1 MYTGNQTMKKYVA
14 KGWHWLL
21 IGLLGQFVWVST
33 AMASASLD
41 DITFTSKPGDLVEI
55 TLHMSGD
62 VPKPGSFTI
71 DNPARLALDLPGTTD
86 NLRVKNLNVGVG
98 VARSINAVEAGGR
111 TRVVVNLTRVVPYST
126 NVVGNNIIVSIGG
139 TASGVSAIEA
149 TANSRFKAEGTAGN
163 TVQDVT
169 FRRGSNGA
177 GRVVITVS
185 NPNTAMDMQRRGDQ
199 VIVTLQNISLPEK
212 LQRRLDVMD
221 FGTPVRTVDSF
232 THGKD
237 VRIVVTG
244 TGQFE
249 HLGYQTDNHITL
261 EVKKYVKPKEE
272 LAKKKK
278 EYTGERLSLNFQNIE
293 VRAVLQLIADF
304 TGINMVTSDSVT
316 GNVTLR
322 LKNVPWDQAL
332 DIILKTK
339 GLDKRQKGNVML
351 IAPAAEIAA
360 QEKLE
365 LESRKQVV
373 ELAPIASQTIQIN
386 YAKAS
391 DIAKILKAKGNSLI
405 SKRGNVTVDD
415 RTNKLLVQ
423 DTAQNIDA
431 IAALV
436 EELDVPVRQVLIES
450 RVVLVTTNYSKTL
463 GVQFGVSGQ
472 NTVGSGNN
480 TFQVG
485 TSGNIAGAEA
495 AIDTR
500 GSTTLAG
507 VSPSALNVSLPAAGA
522 AGSIALAV
530 ARLPF
535 GTILDLELS
544 AAEAEGQTEIV
555 SSPKVIT
562 SDQHKAKILQG
573 TEIPYLQS
581 ASSGAATIAFK
592 EAVLKL
598 EVTPQITPD
607 DRINLDMLVTKD
619 SPDYGHAIV
628 IPGLGSSAPP
638 INKQEVDTNI
648 LVDNGE
654 TIVLG
659 GVYEQTKSDKVTRVP
674 FFGDLPLVGFLFRST
689 SKSDDKSELLIFVTP
704 KIVKQDVTL

>member
-1 MYTGNQTMKKYVA
+1 MNMGNQTMKKCVA
-14 KGWHWLL
+14 KSWRWLV
-21 IGLLGQFVWVST
+21 IGLLGQMFWIT
-33 AMASASLD
+33 AAQASASLD
-41 DITFTSKPGDLVEI
+41 DITFTAKTGDQVEI

-71 DNPARLALDLPGTTD
+71 DNPARLALDLPGTKD
-86 NLRVKNLNVGVG
+86 NLHTKNINVGVG
-98 VARSINAVEAGGR
+98 VARSISAVEAGGR
-111 TRVVVNLTRVVPYST
+111 TRVVVDLTHLVPYQTRVVD
-126 NVVGNNIIVSIGG
+126 NNIIVSIGG
-139 TASGVSAIEA
+139 LGTAAASTTSSSTG
-149 TANSRFKAEGTAGN
+149 FQAEGAAGN

-169 FRRGSNGA
+169 FRRGEDGN

-185 NPNTAMDMQRRGDQ
+185 NPNTAMDMQRRGEQ
-199 VIVTLQNISLPEK
+199 VIVTLQDVKLPEK
-212 LQRRLDVMD
+212 LERRLDVMD

-232 THGKD
+232 AHGRD

-244 TGQFE
+244 SGQFE

-261 EVKKYVKPKEE
+261 EIKKYVKPKEE

-339 GLDKRQKGNVML
+339 GLAKRQKGNVML

-365 LESRKQVV
+365 LESEKQVV
-373 ELAPIASQTIQIN
+373 ELAPITSDTIQVN
-386 YAKAS
+386 YAKAA
-391 DIAKILKAKGNSLI
+391 DIAAILKKKGNSLL
-405 SKRGNVTVDD
+405 SDRGNVTVDP

-423 DTAQNIDA
+423 DTAKNLDA

-450 RVVLVTTNYSKTL
+450 RVVLVTTNYSKDL
-463 GVQFGVSGQ
+463 GVQFGVSSQ
-472 NTVGSGNN
+472 QTSGN
-480 TFQVG
+480 TYAG
-485 TSGNIAGAEA
+485 TSGTISGAEGS
-495 AIDTR
+495 IDSS
-500 GSTTLAG
+500 GSTTAAG
-507 VSPSALNVSLPAAGA
+507 ISPRSLNVSLPVTGA
-522 AGSIALAV
+522 TGSIALAV
-530 ARLPF
+530 AKLPF

-562 SDQHKAKILQG
+562 SNQHKAKILQG
-573 TEIPYLQS
+573 QEIPYLQS
-581 ASSGAATIAFK
+581 SSSGAATVAFK

-607 DRINLDMLVTKD
+607 DRINLDLVVTKD
-619 SPDYGHAIV
+619 SPDYAHAIV
-628 IPGLGSSAPP
+628 IPGVGASAPP

-648 LVDNGE
+648 LVDNGD

-659 GVYEQTKSDKVTRVP
+659 GVYERTKTHSVTRVP
-674 FFGDLPLVGFLFRST
+674 FFGDLPLVGFLFRNT
-689 SKSDDKSELLIFVTP
+689 SQGDDKSELLIFVTP

>member
-1 MYTGNQTMKKYVA
+1 
-14 KGWHWLL
+14 
-21 IGLLGQFVWVST
+21 
-33 AMASASLD
+33 
-41 DITFTSKPGDLVEI
+41 
-55 TLHMSGD
+55 MSGD
-62 VPKPGSFTI
+62 VPKPNTFTI
-71 DNPARLALDLPGTTD
+71 DNPARIALDLPGTKD
-86 NLRVKNLNVGVG
+86 NLTMKNVNVGVG
-98 VARSINAVEAGGR
+98 VTRSVSAVEAGGR
-111 TRVVVNLTRVVPYST
+111 TRVVVDLTRLVPYQTS
-126 NVVGNNIIVSIGG
+126 VEGNNIVLTVGG
-139 TASGVSAIEA
+139 AIAGGGATKVGSSSSAG
-149 TANSRFKAEGTAGN
+149 FKAEGAAGN
-163 TVQDVT
+163 TIRDVN
-169 FRRGSNGA
+169 FRRGENGE

-199 VIVTLQNISLPEK
+199 VIVTLQDVRLPDTLE
-212 LQRRLDVMD
+212 RRLDVTD
-221 FGTPVRTVDSF
+221 FGTPVRTVDTF
-232 THGKD
+232 THGND
-237 VRIVVTG
+237 VRIVATATG
-244 TGQFE
+244 AFE

-261 EVKKYVKPKEE
+261 EVKKFVKPKEE
-272 LAKKKK
+272 ISKKKK

-339 GLDKRQKGNVML
+339 GLAKRQTGNVML

-365 LESRKQVV
+365 LESQKQVV
-373 ELAPIASQTIQIN
+373 ELAPITSETIQVN

-391 DIAKILKAKGNSLI
+391 DIAAILKAKGNSLV
-405 SKRGNVTVDD
+405 SARGNVTVDQ

-423 DTAQNIDA
+423 DTAKNIDA

-450 RVVLVTTNYSKTL
+450 RVVLVTTNFSRDL
-463 GVQFGVSGQ
+463 GVQFGVTSQSSSNGTNVGVSGSIPGAEGAIDSTGSL
-472 NTVGSGNN
+472 TVG
-480 TFQVG
+480 
-485 TSGNIAGAEA
+485 
-495 AIDTR
+495 
-500 GSTTLAG
+500 G
-507 VSPSALNVSLPAAGA
+507 VTPRSLNVSLPATGA
-522 AGSIALAV
+522 AGTLGLAV
-530 ARLPF
+530 AKLPF

-544 AAEAEGQTEIV
+544 ASEAEGQTEIV

-562 SDQHKAKILQG
+562 SNQHKAKILQG
-573 TEIPYLQS
+573 QEIPYLES
-581 ASSGAATIAFK
+581 SSSGAATVSFK

-607 DRINLDMLVTKD
+607 DRINMDLVVTKD
-619 SPDYGHAIV
+619 SPDYAHAIV
-628 IPGLGSSAPP
+628 IPGVGASAPP

-648 LVDNGE
+648 LVDNGD

-659 GVYEQTKSDKVTRVP
+659 GVYEQTKSNTVTRVP
-674 FFGDLPLVGFLFRST
+674 FLGDLPLVGFLFRNT

>member
-1 MYTGNQTMKKYVA
+1 MNMGNQTMKKCVA
-14 KGWHWLL
+14 KSWRWLI
-21 IGLLGQFVWVST
+21 IGLLGQLFWIT
-33 AMASASLD
+33 AAQASASLD
-41 DITFTSKPGDLVEI
+41 DITFTAKTGDQVEI

-71 DNPARLALDLPGTTD
+71 DNPARLALDLPGTKD
-86 NLRVKNLNVGVG
+86 NLRTKNINVGVG
-98 VARSINAVEAGGR
+98 VARSISAVEAGGR
-111 TRVVVNLTRVVPYST
+111 TRVVVDLTHLVPYQT
-126 NVVGNNIIVSIGG
+126 RLVDNNIVVSIGG
-139 TASGVSAIEA
+139 LSSGAAASAAASTTG
-149 TANSRFKAEGTAGN
+149 FQAEGAVGN

-169 FRRGSNGA
+169 FRRGEDGN

-185 NPNTAMDMQRRGDQ
+185 NPNTAMDMQRRGEQ
-199 VIVTLQNISLPEK
+199 VIVTLQDVKLPEK
-212 LQRRLDVMD
+212 LERRLDVMD
-221 FGTPVRTVDSF
+221 FGTPVRTVDTF
-232 THGKD
+232 THGRD
-237 VRIVVTG
+237 VRVVVTG
-244 TGQFE
+244 SGQFE

-261 EVKKYVKPKEE
+261 EIKKYVKPKEE
-272 LAKKKK
+272 IAKKKK

-339 GLDKRQKGNVML
+339 GLAKRQKGNVML

-365 LESRKQVV
+365 LESQKQVV
-373 ELAPIASQTIQIN
+373 ELAPITSDTIQVN
-386 YAKAS
+386 YAKAE
-391 DIAKILKAKGNSLI
+391 DIAAILKKKGNSLL
-405 SKRGNVTVDD
+405 SERGNVTVDP

-423 DTAQNIDA
+423 DTARNIDA

-436 EELDVPVRQVLIES
+436 EELDVPVKQVLIES
-450 RVVLVTTNYSKTL
+450 RVVLVTTNYSKDL
-463 GVQFGVSGQ
+463 GVQFGVSSQ
-472 NTVGSGNN
+472 QTSGNTN
-480 TFQVG
+480 VG
-485 TSGNIAGAEA
+485 TSGTISGAEG
-495 AIDTR
+495 AIDSS
-500 GSTTLAG
+500 GSTTAAG
-507 VSPSALNVSLPAAGA
+507 ISPRSLNVSLPVTGA
-522 AGSIALAV
+522 TGSIALAV
-530 ARLPF
+530 AKLPF

-562 SDQHKAKILQG
+562 SNQHKAKILQG
-573 TEIPYLQS
+573 QEIPYLQS
-581 ASSGAATIAFK
+581 SSSGAATVAFK

-607 DRINLDMLVTKD
+607 DRINLDLVVTKD
-619 SPDYGHAIV
+619 SPDYAHAIV
-628 IPGLGSSAPP
+628 IPGVGASAPP

-648 LVDNGE
+648 LVDNGD

-659 GVYEQTKSDKVTRVP
+659 GVYERTKTNSITRVP
-674 FFGDLPLVGFLFRST
+674 FFGDLPLVGFLFRNT
-689 SKSDDKSELLIFVTP
+689 SKGDDKSELLIFVTP

>member
-1 MYTGNQTMKKYVA
+1 MNMGTQTMKKCVA
-14 KGWHWLL
+14 KSWRWLV
-21 IGLLGQFVWVST
+21 IGMLGQVIWIGV
-33 AMASASLD
+33 AQASASLD
-41 DITFTSKPGDLVEI
+41 DITFTAKTGDEVDI

-86 NLRVKNLNVGVG
+86 NLRVKNINVGVG
-98 VARSINAVEAGGR
+98 VARNISAVEAGGR
-111 TRVVVNLTRVVPYST
+111 TRVVVDLTRLVPYST
-126 NVVGNNIIVSIGG
+126 RTVGNNIIVTIGG
-139 TASGVSAIEA
+139 TAA
-149 TANSRFKAEGTAGN
+149 TASAPSTQAGFQAEGAAGN

-169 FRRGSNGA
+169 FRRGENGE

-199 VIVTLQNISLPEK
+199 VIVTLQDVKLPEK
-212 LQRRLDVMD
+212 LERRLDVMD
-221 FGTPVRTVDSF
+221 FGTPVRTVDTF
-232 THGKD
+232 THGND
-237 VRIVVTG
+237 VRVVMTG
-244 TGQFE
+244 GGEFE

-272 LAKKKK
+272 LAKKKQ

-351 IAPAAEIAA
+351 IAPAAELAA

-365 LESRKQVV
+365 LESQKQVT
-373 ELAPIASQTIQIN
+373 ELAPITSETIQVN

-405 SKRGNVTVDD
+405 SERGNVTVDE

-423 DTAQNIDA
+423 DTAKNIDA

-436 EELDVPVRQVLIES
+436 EELDVPVKQVLIES
-450 RVVLVTTNYSKTL
+450 RVVLVTTNYSREL
-463 GVQFGVSGQ
+463 GVKFGVSSQ
-472 NTVGSGNN
+472 GSSGS
-480 TFQVG
+480 TSVG
-485 TSGNIAGAEA
+485 TSGSVSGAEG
-495 AIDTR
+495 AIDST
-500 GSTTLAG
+500 GSTTLSG
-507 VSPSALNVSLPAAGA
+507 VSPRSLNVSLPATGA

-530 ARLPF
+530 AKLPF
-535 GTILDLELS
+535 GTIVDLELS

-562 SDQHKAKILQG
+562 SNQHKAKILQG
-573 TEIPYLQS
+573 QEIPYLQS
-581 ASSGAATIAFK
+581 SSSGAATIAFK

-607 DRINLDMLVTKD
+607 DRINLDLLVTKD
-619 SPDYGHAIV
+619 SPDYANAIV
-628 IPGLGSSAPP
+628 IPGVGASAPP

-659 GVYEQTKSDKVTRVP
+659 GVYEQTKSNKVTRVP
-674 FFGDLPLVGFLFRST
+674 FFGDLPLVGFLFRNT

>member
-1 MYTGNQTMKKYVA
+1 MNMGNQTMKKFVA
-14 KGWHWLL
+14 KSWRWLA
-21 IGLLGQFVWVST
+21 IGMLGQMFWIT
-33 AMASASLD
+33 GAQAAASLE
-41 DITFTSKPGDLVEI
+41 DITFTAKTGDQVEI

-71 DNPARLALDLPGTTD
+71 DNPARLALDLPGTKD
-86 NLRVKNLNVGVG
+86 NLRVKNINVGVG
-98 VARSINAVEAGGR
+98 VARSISAVEAGGR
-111 TRVVVNLTRVVPYST
+111 TRVVINLTRLIPYQT
-126 NVVGNNIIVSIGG
+126 RVEGNNIVVAIGE
-139 TASGVSAIEA
+139 SATSE
-149 TANSRFKAEGTAGN
+149 ANSATSAKTGFQAEGAAGN

-169 FRRGSNGA
+169 FRRGEGGE
-177 GRVVITVS
+177 GRVIITVS

-199 VIVTLQNISLPEK
+199 VIVTLQDVKLPEK
-212 LQRRLDVMD
+212 LERRLDVMD

-232 THGKD
+232 THGND
-237 VRIVVTG
+237 VRVVVTG
-244 TGQFE
+244 SGMFE

-272 LAKKKK
+272 IASKKKQ

-351 IAPAAEIAA
+351 IAPAAELAA

-365 LESRKQVV
+365 LESQKQVV
-373 ELAPIASQTIQIN
+373 ELAPITSQTIQIN

-391 DIAKILKAKGNSLI
+391 EIASILKSKGNSLI
-405 SKRGNVTVDD
+405 SDRGNVTVDE

-423 DTAQNIDA
+423 DTARNIDA
-431 IAALV
+431 IVALV

-450 RVVLVTTNYSKTL
+450 RVVLVTTNYSKEL
-463 GVQFGVSGQ
+463 GVQFGVTNQGSSGGT
-472 NTVGSGNN
+472 NY
-480 TFQVG
+480 G
-485 TSGNIAGAEA
+485 TSGTVAGAEG
-495 AIDTR
+495 AIDTS
-500 GSTTLAG
+500 GSTTVAG
-507 VSPSALNVSLPAAGA
+507 VSPRSLNVSLPVAGA

-530 ARLPF
+530 AKLPF

-562 SDQHKAKILQG
+562 SNQHKAKILQG
-573 TEIPYLQS
+573 QEIPYLQS
-581 ASSGAATIAFK
+581 SSSGAATIAFK

-607 DRINLDMLVTKD
+607 DRVNLDLIVTKD
-619 SPDYGHAIV
+619 SPDYANAIV
-628 IPGLGSSAPP
+628 IPGVGASAPP

-659 GVYEQTKSDKVTRVP
+659 GVYEQTKSNKVTRVP

-704 KIVKQDVTL
+704 KIVKQDVSL

>member
-1 MYTGNQTMKKYVA
+1 MNTGNQKMKKSVA
-14 KGWHWLL
+14 NGWRWFV
-21 IGLLGQFVWVST
+21 IGLLGQLFWIT
-33 AMASASLD
+33 GAMASASLD
-41 DITFTSKPGDLVEI
+41 DITFSAKTGDQVEI

-71 DNPARLALDLPGTTD
+71 DNPARLALDLPNTKN
-86 NLRVKNLNVGVG
+86 NLRVKNINVGVG
-98 VARSINAVEAGGR
+98 VARSISAVEAGGR
-111 TRVVVNLTRVVPYST
+111 TRVVVDLTRLIPYTTRVVGK
-126 NVVGNNIIVSIGG
+126 NIVVEIGAGAMG
-139 TASGVSAIEA
+139 TAAA
-149 TANSRFKAEGTAGN
+149 TTATTKFKAESGAGN
-163 TVQDVT
+163 TIQDVT
-169 FRRGSNGA
+169 FRRGENGA

-199 VIVTLQNISLPEK
+199 VIVTLQDVKLPEK
-212 LQRRLDVMD
+212 LERRLDVMD

-232 THGKD
+232 THGND

-244 TGQFE
+244 SGQFE
-249 HLGYQTDNHITL
+249 HLGYQTDNHITV

-351 IAPAAEIAA
+351 IAPAAELAA

-365 LESRKQVV
+365 LESQKQVV
-373 ELAPIASQTIQIN
+373 ELAPITSETIQVN

-405 SKRGNVTVDD
+405 SSRGNVTVDD

-423 DTAQNIDA
+423 DTATNISA

-436 EELDVPVRQVLIES
+436 EELDVPVKQVLIES
-450 RVVLVTTNYSKTL
+450 RVVLVTTNYSKEL
-463 GVQFGVSGQ
+463 GVQFGVSSQG
-472 NTVGSGNN
+472 TSGSNY
-480 TFQVG
+480 VG
-485 TSGNIAGAEA
+485 TSGRIAGAEG
-495 AIDTR
+495 AIDST

-507 VSPSALNVSLPAAGA
+507 VSPRSLNVSLPATGA

-530 ARLPF
+530 AKLPF

-573 TEIPYLQS
+573 QEIPYLQS
-581 ASSGAATIAFK
+581 SSSGAATVAFK
-592 EAVLKL
+592 QAVLKL

-607 DRINLDMLVTKD
+607 DRLNLDLLVTKD
-619 SPDYGHAIV
+619 SPDYAHAIV
-628 IPGLGSSAPP
+628 IPGIGASAPP
-638 INKQEVDTNI
+638 INKQEVDTSI

-659 GVYEQTKSDKVTRVP
+659 GVYEQTKSNKVTRVP
-674 FFGDLPLVGFLFRST
+674 FFGDLPLVGFLFRNT

>member
-1 MYTGNQTMKKYVA
+1 MNTGNQTMKKSVA
-14 KGWHWLL
+14 KGWRWLV
-21 IGLLGQFVWVST
+21 IGLLGQLFWVT
-33 AMASASLD
+33 GAMASASLD
-41 DITFTSKPGDLVEI
+41 DITFAAKTGDQVEI

-71 DNPARLALDLPGTTD
+71 DNPARLALDLPNTKN
-86 NLRVKNLNVGVG
+86 NLRVKNINVGVG
-98 VARSINAVEAGGR
+98 VARSISAVEAGGR
-111 TRVVVNLTRVVPYST
+111 TRVVVDLTRLIPYT
-126 NVVGNNIIVSIGG
+126 TRVEGKNILVEIGAG
-139 TASGVSAIEA
+139 TMGAAA
-149 TANSRFKAEGTAGN
+149 ATTANTKFKAESGAGS

-169 FRRGSNGA
+169 FRRGENGA

-199 VIVTLQNISLPEK
+199 VIVTLQDVKLPEN
-212 LQRRLDVMD
+212 LERRLDVMD

-232 THGKD
+232 THGND

-244 TGQFE
+244 SGQFE

-272 LAKKKK
+272 LAKKKE

-351 IAPAAEIAA
+351 IAPAAELAA

-365 LESRKQVV
+365 LESQKQVV
-373 ELAPIASQTIQIN
+373 ELAPITSETIQIN
-386 YAKAS
+386 YAKAA

-405 SKRGNVTVDD
+405 SDRGNVTVDD

-423 DTAQNIDA
+423 DTAKNIDA

-450 RVVLVTTNYSKTL
+450 RVVLVTTNYSKEL
-463 GVQFGVSGQ
+463 GVQFGVSSQG
-472 NTVGSGNN
+472 TSGSNN
-480 TFQVG
+480 VG
-485 TSGNIAGAEA
+485 TSGSIAGAEG
-495 AIDTR
+495 AIDSA
-500 GSTTLAG
+500 GSTTVAG
-507 VSPSALNVSLPAAGA
+507 VSPRSLNVSLPATGA

-530 ARLPF
+530 AKLPF

-562 SDQHKAKILQG
+562 SNQHKAKILQG
-573 TEIPYLQS
+573 QEIPYLQS
-581 ASSGAATIAFK
+581 SSSGAATIAFK
-592 EAVLKL
+592 QAVLKL

-619 SPDYGHAIV
+619 SPDYAHAIV
-628 IPGLGSSAPP
+628 IPGIGASAPP

-659 GVYEQTKSDKVTRVP
+659 GVYEQTKSNKVTRVP
-674 FFGDLPLVGFLFRST
+674 FFGDLPLVGFLFRNT

>member
-1 MYTGNQTMKKYVA
+1 MNTGNQTMKKSVA
-14 KGWHWLL
+14 ISWRWLV
-21 IGLLGQFVWVST
+21 IGLLGQLFWIT
-33 AMASASLD
+33 GAMASASLD
-41 DITFTSKPGDLVEI
+41 DITFAAKTGDQVEI

-71 DNPARLALDLPGTTD
+71 DNPARLALDLPGTKD
-86 NLRVKNLNVGVG
+86 NLSVKNINVGVG
-98 VARSINAVEAGGR
+98 VARSISAVEAGGR
-111 TRVVVNLTRVVPYST
+111 TRVVVNLTHLIPYT
-126 NVVGNNIIVSIGG
+126 TRKEGNNIVVSIGG
-139 TASGVSAIEA
+139 AAGAASA
-149 TANSRFKAEGTAGN
+149 TSTNTGFKAEGVAGN

-169 FRRGSNGA
+169 FRRGENGE

-185 NPNTAMDMQRRGDQ
+185 NPNTAMDMQRRGQQ
-199 VIVTLQNISLPEK
+199 VIVTLQDIKLPEK
-212 LQRRLDVMD
+212 LERRLDVMD

-232 THGKD
+232 THGND
-237 VRIVVTG
+237 VRIVVTANG
-244 TGQFE
+244 MFE

-351 IAPAAEIAA
+351 IAPAAELAA

-365 LESRKQVV
+365 LESQKQVT
-373 ELAPIASQTIQIN
+373 ELAPITSDTIQVN

-405 SKRGNVTVDD
+405 SDRGNVTVDD

-423 DTAQNIDA
+423 DTAKNIDA

-436 EELDVPVRQVLIES
+436 EELDVPVKQVLIES
-450 RVVLVTTNYSKTL
+450 RVVLVTTNYSKEL
-463 GVQFGVSGQ
+463 GVQFGVS
-472 NTVGSGNN
+472 NTGGSGGS
-480 TFQVG
+480 TSYG
-485 TSGNIAGAEA
+485 TSGTLAGAEG
-495 AIDTR
+495 AIDST
-500 GSTTLAG
+500 GSTTVAG
-507 VSPSALNVSLPAAGA
+507 VSPRSLNVSLPVTGA

-530 ARLPF
+530 AKLPF

-562 SDQHKAKILQG
+562 SNQHKAKILQG
-573 TEIPYLQS
+573 QEIPYLQS
-581 ASSGAATIAFK
+581 SSSGAATVAFK

-607 DRINLDMLVTKD
+607 DRLNLDLVVTKD
-619 SPDYGHAIV
+619 SPDYAHAIV
-628 IPGLGSSAPP
+628 IPGVGASAPP

-659 GVYEQTKSDKVTRVP
+659 GVYEQTKSNKVTRVP
-674 FFGDLPLVGFLFRST
+674 FFGDLPLVGFLFRNT

-704 KIVKQDVTL
+704 KIIKQDVTL